1 MASHMN
7 LRLTRAW
14 WLLCLLPGLVL
25 LALMVGCDDSSRRAH
40 DAAML
45 TGGSPERGRS
55 AVRAYGCGS
64 CHTVPGVR
72 GANATVGPNLS
83 GIGHRAYIAGVLP
96 NTPGNLV
103 QWIRMPQNVDPKTA
117 MPNLG
122 VDAQDARDI
131 ASYLYSMK

>member
-1 MASHMN
+1 MN
-7 LRLTRAW
+7 ARVARAW
-14 WLLCLLPGLVL
+14 WLVCLLPGLLL
-25 LALMVGCDDSSRRAH
+25 LALLVGCDGSATRTQN
-40 DAAML
+40 AAML

-55 AVRAYGCGS
+55 AIRAYGCGS

-96 NTPGNLV
+96 NTPSNLV
-103 QWIRMPQNVDPKTA
+103 QWIQEPQNVDSKTA

-122 VDAQDARDI
+122 VAAQDARDM